1 MGYGKPTDINL
12 QLGMLKSEPFLIS
25 HWESVH
31 SSVFQTSVGIF
42 FGISW
47 AGWLGMQLGCS
58 SFSRGLPRVIGRF
71 DVLNHDLRMDWGC
84 DW

>member
-31 SSVFQTSVGIF
+31 YSVFQSSWGYFLGYHGLVG
-42 FGISW
+42 W
-47 AGWLGMQLGCS
+47 ECKWVVPN
-58 SFSRGLPRVIGRF
+58 SRGLPRVIGRF
-71 DVLNHDLRMDWGC
+71 DVLNHDLRMDW
-84 DW
+84 